1 MINADAA
8 SLEAIGVNPLDPG
21 SRAPA
26 ARAARDQGCRLADN
40 PDHRQR
46 RMRATNGS
54 EGAS

>member
-1 MINADAA
+1 MINADAV

-21 SRAPA
+21 ARAPA

-46 RMRATNGS
+46 GMPATNGS